1 MAVVETSGAT
11 ATAAGFGATAITL
24 TGSFLGI
31 PYDSLVLA
39 FFGGLVALLHLPPAA
54 AAVGAASWVRLAA
67 RGLQVLSSALFGGVL
82 SPVAAAG
89 ASEWAPWAVNH
100 SSPLLVKLACA
111 FILGIVAQVVI
122 PLGMDIMRGFMLR
135 QRRKQDTEGS

>member
-1 MAVVETSGAT
+1 MAASETST
-11 ATAAGFGATAITL
+11 ATAAGFGAISITL

-39 FFGGLVALLHLPPAA
+39 FFGGLVALLHLPPAIA
-54 AAVGAASWVRLAA
+54 EGISTLAKIAS
-67 RGLQVLSSALFGGVL
+67 RGLQVVSSALFGGVL

-89 ASEWAPWAVNH
+89 VAEYFPWAVSH
-100 SSPLLVKLACA
+100 SSGLLVKLACA

-122 PLGMDIMRGFMLR
+122 PLGMDVLRGFMLK
-135 QRRKQDTEGS
+135 QRRKQDQEGQ